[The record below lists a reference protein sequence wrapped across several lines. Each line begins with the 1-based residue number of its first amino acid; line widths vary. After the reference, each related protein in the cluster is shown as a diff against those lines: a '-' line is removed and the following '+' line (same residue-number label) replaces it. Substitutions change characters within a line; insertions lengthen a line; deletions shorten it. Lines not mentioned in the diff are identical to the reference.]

1 MFIKIY
7 THKSIAL
14 KNYLITFVLLFHL
27 IINKMIISVTNLK
40 GGVGK
45 STIAQNLAVCFAH
58 MGYKVC
64 IVDTD
69 TNQTS
74 VKWSSFRNE
83 DSPSVL
89 VFGMTEMGAL
99 PKMVAAL
106 NQYYEIVIIDGT
118 PSLSKMTSKIL
129 LLSDITIIPT
139 LLSGADFWA
148 IEPFLER
155 LDETKTIN
163 ESLKAYILCNKHD
176 DRINLEKTVVE
187 ALEAFN
193 ENFKIETLKTK
204 LRQRV
209 AYKEAMIQ
217 GLGVYELKDPKAK
230 KEVVS
235 LVKELEKI
243 ITSFK

>member
-1 MFIKIY
+1 
-7 THKSIAL
+7 
-14 KNYLITFVLLFHL
+14 
-27 IINKMIISVTNLK
+27 MIISVTNLK

-45 STIAQNLAVCFAH
+45 STIAQNIAVCFAH
-58 MGYKVC
+58 MKYKVC

-74 VKWSSFRNE
+74 VKWSSFRE
-83 DSPSVL
+83 DNVPPVL

-99 PKMVAAL
+99 AKTVAAL
-106 NQYYEIVIIDGT
+106 NEDYEIVIIDGT

-129 LLSDITIIPT
+129 LLSDLAIIPT

-155 LDETKTIN
+155 LDETKALN
-163 ESLKAYILCNKHD
+163 ESLKAFILCNKHD
-176 DRINLEKTVVE
+176 ARINLERTVVD
-187 ALEAFN
+187 ALSAF
-193 ENFKIETLKTK
+193 KDSYQIDTLKSK

-209 AYKEAMIQ
+209 VYKEAMVK

-230 KEVVS
+230 KEIVT

-243 ITSFK
+243 IASFK